1 MKKILYLLSVVLCGG
16 TILASVPLFQGRLE
30 INSVDGST
38 NTGWRITGVF
48 EDGSLLGFSASEI
61 ETNDA
66 VFSYSN
72 YGDVDRFVC
81 TQVVSVAGA
90 NVTLD
95 LIYGETGVPRAG
107 APVPGYQ
114 IICRQQ
120 YDGIVYL
127 PSISFSGYTEYLN
140 NAARNLSV
148 KYAVAF
154 AASNGIQG
162 VTFTAGSSDGVTT
175 NGKTA
180 EIIYNNDAIIHTNQI
195 GSGLLWDGSELTAT
209 NEGTVTGVAITYDE
223 GTTNYASVSG
233 NTNIHVSFKTN
244 YSGGTGT
251 ITNMLSSDSSIVW
264 GESGGPQPDGSVT
277 AYVATAISG
286 LATGTPIYTE
296 ADPVW
301 ESEKSGYAT
310 GTPLYVYSETD
321 PLHTNWLAT
330 NTYVKA
336 EVDPV
341 WESEK
346 SGYATGTPLYVESDP
361 VWDAASTGYYTK
373 TESDGQYA
381 TGTPVYVESD
391 PVWESEKA
399 GYATGTPVYAESD
412 PVWIAVSNEY
422 YLASNPSGFV
432 TSAESEPL
440 WTADSNNVW
449 TAVGNRVL
457 KSGDTMTG
465 ALVVSNNISVS
476 GEMQFLDASSEDGY
490 LAVDSGR
497 ILRWRN
503 WNSGS
508 PAWDVVE
515 FETGNGT
522 FHGAVTGAS
531 FSGNGFGL
539 TNIQNPDG
547 FIAGLL
553 KSGNTTTTQ
562 GKIYQQLSDGTW
574 QACYNTN
581 VAYCNKAIGVAYGTN
596 SSSAGMVV
604 IGAVAVTNNN
614 LSIGSNVYVGA
625 TAGEFTQ
632 VIPSADGSIIRA
644 VGYAKNTNEIYVT
657 PSPVWVEV
665 GDLISEN
672 TDFNTFAATNISI
685 LQGVNNILNVSGSI
699 TNIGNLQ
706 ASSLQITGGSPTN
719 GAIFVATNT
728 TGQGKWSWPVGF
740 RAIIST
746 NFTFSNDTA
755 TTIYFDTETYDYGNH
770 FSTTT
775 FVAPVNGIYNFKIY
789 STWVRTS
796 GACSVVNTRA
806 LKNGVEM
813 SRKQSGIIAGTF
825 GTVDLDTGEVYLTN
839 GAAIT
844 FTLVGQSAATNYLVA
859 GEGFYVNGTLIR
871 ELP

>member
-508 PAWDVVE
+508 PTWDVVE

-604 IGAVAVTNNN
+604 IGAITVTNNN
-614 LSIGSNVYVGA
+614 LSTGSNIYVGA
-625 TAGEFTQ
+625 TAGEWTQ
-632 VIPSADGSIIRA
+632 IVPSTDGNIIRA
-644 VGYAKNTNEIYVT
+644 IGYAKNTNEIYVT

-672 TDFNTFAATNISI
+672 TDFNTYNATNI
-685 LQGVNNILNVSGSI
+685 GVMQATS
-699 TNIGNLQ
+699 LQ

-719 GAIFVATNT
+719 GAVWLVTNVL
-728 TGQGKWSWPVGF
+728 GEGKWSFPVGF
-740 RAIIST
+740 SGTLASDFIFT
-746 NFTFSNDTA
+746 NATA
-755 TTIYFDTETYDYGNH
+755 RNVEWGNKTEIGNNFDG
-770 FSTTT
+770 TT
-775 FVAPVNGIYNFKIY
+775 FVAPVNGIYSFVFRGLYRNQTGSLADEYVGFWI
-789 STWVRTS
+789 
-796 GACSVVNTRA
+796 
-806 LKNGVEM
+806 LKNSVKITDGWMV
-813 SRKQSGIIAGTF
+813 RP
-825 GTVDLDTGEVYLTN
+825 GTVTSAGGGEVSIVSVYLTN
-839 GAAIT
+839 GSPIKCQVQGIT
-844 FTLVGQSAATNYLVA
+844 KTNKLDSTSGACY
-859 GEGFYVNGTLIR
+859 FSGTLIK
-871 ELP
+871 EIP